1 MAGSVPTLPADAST
15 ASVLLPQNLVS
26 LAKLSGEEEEEA
38 EEEKIM
44 ESFDSVEQGSVE
56 KEWLKKRGG
65 GAHNMEELKS
75 AWGQKKREEG
85 FL

>member
-56 KEWLKKRGG
+56 KEWLKKKG

-75 AWGQKKREEG
+75 AGGQKKREEG